1 MNKQGETMKKKE
13 TKYSLEKEIKEAL
26 ASGRSQSSIYNA
38 LKDGKDDSVLADKVA
53 EYLPLEVR
61 NKTKYYNY
69 AIIFLLVANAA
80 LSMNFLVIILA
91 FFLFFYLK
99 EGSGF
104 GYRIMFLFSLLNIMY
119 VFYTDKTDLAHV
131 KTVLWI
137 LLGISGILF
146 YKFVFIN
153 KTISGKVKKDKNG
166 NYIFLD

>member
-1 MNKQGETMKKKE
+1 MKKKE
-13 TKYSLEKEIKEAL
+13 TKYSLEKEIREAL
-26 ASGRSQSSIYNA
+26 ASGRSQKSIYNV
-38 LKDGKDDSVLADKVA
+38 LKDGKDDNVLADKIA

-69 AIIFLLVANAA
+69 IIIFLLVADAA

-99 EGSGF
+99 EGNGF
-104 GYRIMFLFSLLNIMY
+104 GYRVLFLFSLLNMMY
-119 VFYTDKTDLAHV
+119 AFYTDKTDLVHV
-131 KTVLWI
+131 KLVLWA

-146 YKFVFIN
+146 YKFVFTN
-153 KTISGKVKKDKNG
+153 KTISGKIKKDKDN

>member
-1 MNKQGETMKKKE
+1 MKKKE
-13 TKYSLEKEIKEAL
+13 TKYSLEKEIREAL
-26 ASGRSQSSIYNA
+26 ASGRSQKSIYNT
-38 LKDGKDDSVLADKVA
+38 LKDGNDNCVLADKVA

-69 AIIFLLVANAA
+69 IIIFLLVINAV

-99 EGSGF
+99 EGNGF

-119 VFYTDKTDLAHV
+119 AFYTDKTGLVLV
-131 KTVLWI
+131 KTVLWS
-137 LLGISGILF
+137 LLRISGILI
-146 YKFVFIN
+146 YKIVFKN
-153 KTISGKVKKDKNG
+153 KTISGKVKKDKND